1 MTFKKNRN
9 LHMNQKITIVI
20 PVYNSAKF
28 LHKTLKAVDDQRKA
42 SNWDLELV
50 LVEDGSPDNSFEVIE
65 KLAQQYSY
73 IKAVKLSRNFGHQIA
88 VKTGLSYA
96 TGDYIAIIDDDLQDP
111 PSLLPRFFA
120 ELEKGFEVAYGI
132 RKNRKEGEVK
142 KTAYKVFYRILNS
155 ISDTKIP
162 IDSGDFCVMTKNVK
176 EKMLSLNEQNPYLR
190 GIRAWV
196 GFKQIGLEYERSGR
210 IEGESG
216 YSLKKLIK
224 IAKDGIFSF
233 SSIPLQIITLLGN
246 LGLVI
251 SILFSVFTIFRYFNN
266 EIEVAGYTTMIILLL
281 FFSSLI
287 LVSLGI
293 IGEYIYRIY
302 NEVRNRPYTI
312 IEKTVNI

>member
-1 MTFKKNRN
+1 MD
-9 LHMNQKITIVI
+9 QKISIII

-28 LHKTLKAVDDQRKA
+28 LHKTLKAVEDQRIE

-50 LVEDGSPDNSFEVIE
+50 MVEDGSPDNSFEVLE
-65 KLAQQYSY
+65 ELAKQYPY
-73 IKAVKLSRNFGHQIA
+73 IKAIKLSRNFGHQIA

-120 ELEKGFEVAYGI
+120 ELDNGYEVAYGI
-132 RKNRKEGEVK
+132 RRNRKEGELK
-142 KTAYKVFYRILNS
+142 KTAYKSFYRILNS

-162 IDSGDFCVMTKNVK
+162 LDSGDFCVMTKNVK
-176 EKMLSLNEQNPYLR
+176 DKMLTLNEQNPYLR
-190 GIRAWV
+190 GVRAWV

-233 SSIPLQIITLLGN
+233 SSIPLRIISLLGN
-246 LGLVI
+246 LGLLI
-251 SILFSVFTIFRYFNN
+251 SILFSIFTVIRYFNH
-266 EIEVAGYTTMIILLL
+266 EIDVAGYTTIIILLL

-287 LVSLGI
+287 LISLGI
-293 IGEYIYRIY
+293 VGEYIYRIY

>member
-1 MTFKKNRN
+1 MSKKIS
-9 LHMNQKITIVI
+9 LVI

-28 LHKTLKAVDDQRKA
+28 LKKTVQAVDQQRIV
-42 SNWDLELV
+42 SGWNLELI

-65 KLAQQYSY
+65 ELTQRYSY
-73 IKAVKLSRNFGHQIA
+73 IKGIKLSRNFGHQIA

-111 PSLLPRFFA
+111 PSLLPRFF
-120 ELEKGFEVAYGI
+120 EQLDLGYEVAYGI
-132 RKNRKEGEVK
+132 RKKRKEN
-142 KTAYKVFYRILNS
+142 KTKRFAYSSFYRILSS

-162 IDSGDFCVMTKNVK
+162 LDSGDFCVMTKNVK
-176 EKMLSLNEQNPYLR
+176 DKMLTLNEQNPYLR

-196 GFKQIGLEYERSGR
+196 GFKQIGLEYDRDSR

-233 SSIPLQIITLLGN
+233 SSLPLQIISLLGN
-246 LGLVI
+246 FGL
-251 SILFSVFTIFRYFNN
+251 LFSVVFTLITLFRYFND
-266 EIEVAGYTTMIILLL
+266 EVEVAGFTTIIILML
-281 FFSSLI
+281 FFNSILLI
-287 LVSLGI
+287 SLGI

-302 NEVRNRPYTI
+302 NEVRRRPHTI
-312 IEKTVNI
+312 IEKTVGQY

>member
-1 MTFKKNRN
+1 MHR
-9 LHMNQKITIVI
+9 KITLII

-28 LHKTLKAVDDQRKA
+28 LHKTIKAVDDQKKE

-50 LVEDGSPDNSFEVIE
+50 LVEDGSPDNSFETIE
-65 KLAQQYSY
+65 RLAQQYAY
-73 IKAVKLSRNFGHQIA
+73 IKGIKLSRNFGHQIA

-111 PSLLPRFFA
+111 PSLLPAFFKQ
-120 ELEKGFEVAYGI
+120 LDLGYEVAYGI
-132 RKNRKEGEVK
+132 RKKRKEGRLK
-142 KTAYKVFYRILNS
+142 RLAYNGFYRLLDS
-155 ISDTKIP
+155 ISETKIP
-162 IDSGDFCVMTKNVK
+162 LDSGDFCVMTKNVK
-176 EKMLSLNEQNPYLR
+176 DKMLMLNEQNPYLR
-190 GIRAWV
+190 GVRAWV

-233 SSIPLQIITLLGN
+233 SSLPLQIISILGN
-246 LGLVI
+246 IGLI
-251 SILFSVFTIFRYFNN
+251 TSILFTVFTMIRYLLN
-266 EIEVAGYTTMIILLL
+266 EIEVAGYTTIIIIMLFFNSILL
-281 FFSSLI
+281 I
-287 LVSLGI
+287 SLGI

-312 IEKTVNI
+312 IEKTINA

>member
-1 MTFKKNRN
+1 
-9 LHMNQKITIVI
+9 MNQKISLII
-20 PVYNSAKF
+20 PVYNSSKF
-28 LHKTLKAVDDQRKA
+28 LAKTVEAVDEQRKK
-42 SNWDLELV
+42 SNWDLELI
-50 LVEDGSPDNSFEVIE
+50 LIEDGSPDNSFEVVE
-65 KLAQQYSY
+65 KLSGQYPY
-73 IKAVKLSRNFGHQIA
+73 IKGIKLSRNFGHQIA

-120 ELEKGFEVAYGI
+120 ELDKGYEVAYGV
-132 RKNRKEGEVK
+132 RKKRKENGLK
-142 KTAYKVFYRILNS
+142 KLAYVSFYRFLNS

-176 EKMLSLNEQNPYLR
+176 DKMLTLNEQNPYLR

-233 SSIPLQIITLLGN
+233 SSLPLQIISILGN
-246 LGLVI
+246 IGLLS
-251 SILFSVFTIFRYFNN
+251 SILFTIFTVVKYFKN
-266 EIEVAGYTTMIILLL
+266 EIEVPGYTTIIIIMSFFNSILL
-281 FFSSLI
+281 I
-287 LVSLGI
+287 SLGL

-302 NEVRNRPYTI
+302 NEVRSRPYTI
-312 IEKTVNI
+312 IEKTTNL